1 MGSNR
6 DLYPDVR
13 RQEAPLTRAVLLA
26 SVLLTSVLLAVPA
39 GAARAQPGPKIPP
52 PHGMVNDFAGVV
64 PADQAAR
71 IERLALYVRARSGGE
86 IAVVTLPDLAGR
98 DITEVAL
105 RIGREWKVG
114 ANAPIGAAAR
124 NTGIVILV
132 VPKETSRDG
141 RGYVRI
147 EVGQG
152 TEGFLTDAQAG
163 DIWRA
168 EMPRL
173 RARDYGGALERMT
186 ARVAQRYAASFGFSL
201 DSFVAAEP
209 VRRPVRRGARPP
221 SSAEGGGSSVLPLAL
236 FAFVVLLLFFSGARF
251 RGSGCLWLALASQAG
266 GRRRGRGGRDLG
278 GFFGGGG
285 GGGGGG
291 FGGFGGGGGGGGGFG
306 GFGGGGGFSGG
317 GSGGSW

>member
-26 SVLLTSVLLAVPA
+26 SVLLTSVLLASVLLVVPA
-39 GAARAQPGPKIPP
+39 GAARAQPGPVIPP
-52 PHGMVNDFAGVV
+52 PRGMVNDFAGVV

-71 IERLALYVRARSGGE
+71 IERLAQYVRARSGGE

-98 DITEVAL
+98 DVTEVAL

-173 RARDYGGALERMT
+173 RARDYGGALEQMT
-186 ARVAQRYAASFGFSL
+186 AAVAQRYAANFGFAL
-201 DSFVAAEP
+201 D
-209 VRRPVRRGARPP
+209 RH
-221 SSAEGGGSSVLPLAL
+221 
-236 FAFVVLLLFFSGARF
+236 FATPHR
-251 RGSGCLWLALASQAG
+251 W
-266 GRRRGRGGRDLG
+266 
-278 GFFGGGG
+278 
-285 GGGGGG
+285 
-291 FGGFGGGGGGGGGFG
+291 
-306 GFGGGGGFSGG
+306 
-317 GSGGSW
+317 

>member
-98 DITEVAL
+98 DVTEVAL

-152 TEGFLTDAQAG
+152 TEGFLTAARAG
-163 DIWRA
+163 DIGGGER
-168 EMPRL
+168 PRL
-173 RARDYGGALERMT
+173 RARDYGGALEQMT
-186 ARVAQRYAASFGFSL
+186 AAVAQRYAANFGFAL

-209 VRRPVRRGARPP
+209 VRRVERRPRA
-221 SSAEGGGSSVLPLAL
+221 AEEGGTRILPIALAL
-236 FAFVVLLLFFSGARF
+236 FVFLLVVLGGAGRH
-251 RGSGCLWLALASQAG
+251 SGCLWLALASQAG

-278 GFFGGGG
+278 GVFGG
-285 GGGGGG
+285 
-291 FGGFGGGGGGGGGFG
+291 
-306 GFGGGGGFSGG
+306 
-317 GSGGSW
+317 